1 MKIKILGNTIWGSTL
16 SLLLSNAGNEVD
28 LIFRNNDK
36 LIESKN
42 SSKLSIAN
50 KKIDKPNKIN
60 FINFEEL
67 NFNEKDLLLIALP
80 SSEIKK
86 NLQLIN
92 NKLNNKITL
101 ISASKGLSEDGKTL
115 TKMIASEIKIDS
127 SQIGVITGPNL
138 ATEILAG
145 KPATTLLSFTDLNKA
160 NSIRDN
166 FSSKNFREYSGN
178 DVVGAEIGGAL
189 KNIIAIG
196 SGIIDKL
203 ELGDNAKSAFIT
215 RCLREITRFGTYHG
229 AKEYTFY

>member
-16 SLLLSNAGNEVD
+16 GLLLSNAGNEVD

-86 NLQLIN
+86 NLQQIN

-145 KPATTLLSFTDLNKA
+145 KPATTLLSFNDLPIIYAFKQ
-160 NSIRDN
+160 
-166 FSSKNFREYSGN
+166 Y
-178 DVVGAEIGGAL
+178 VV
-189 KNIIAIG
+189 
-196 SGIIDKL
+196 
-203 ELGDNAKSAFIT
+203 
-215 RCLREITRFGTYHG
+215 
-229 AKEYTFY
+229 